1 MPYKVTSTYIGIR
14 DEDLWVDADSAE
26 DFRLRYVITPFIDE
40 VHDTW
45 SWLEFMKGNED
56 FVADKDNILRQ
67 RTPQN
72 VTFDASTQI
81 YTVDHIYDSEGS
93 YEHYE
98 AIAAERKSA
107 IAALYN
113 QYLQGLHSDSD
124 TEEFNI
130 QVQFRRQMYNKN
142 LTIDSDYSG

>member
-1 MPYKVTSTYIGIR
+1 MAYKVTSTYTGIR
-14 DEDLWVDADSAE
+14 EDDLWVDADSAE

-45 SWLEFMKGNED
+45 SWPEFMKGNED
-56 FVADKDNILRQ
+56 FAADKDNLIRQ

-72 VTFDASTQI
+72 VTFDTSTQI

-98 AIAAERKSA
+98 AIAAERKTA
-107 IAALYN
+107 IVALHS
-113 QYLQGLHSDSD
+113 QYMQGLHSDSD

>member
-1 MPYKVTSTYIGIR
+1 MAYKVTSTYTGITD
-14 DEDLWVDADSAE
+14 DELWVDADSAE

-40 VHDTW
+40 THDTW
-45 SWLEFMKGNED
+45 SWTAFMQGNED
-56 FVADKDNILRQ
+56 FAADKDNLLRQ

-72 VTFDASTQI
+72 VTFDASTQT

-98 AIAAERKSA
+98 AIAEERKSTIVA
-107 IAALYN
+107 IKS
-113 QYLQGLHSDSD
+113 QYQQGLHSDSD
-124 TEEFNI
+124 YEEWNAH
-130 QVQFRRQMYNKN
+130 VQFRRQMYNKI